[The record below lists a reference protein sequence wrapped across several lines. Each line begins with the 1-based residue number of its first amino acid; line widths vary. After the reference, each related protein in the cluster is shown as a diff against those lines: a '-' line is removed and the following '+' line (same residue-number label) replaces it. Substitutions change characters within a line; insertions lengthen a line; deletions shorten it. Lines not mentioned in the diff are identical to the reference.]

1 MYISLLR
8 VHGDANFKLSL
19 KICAGQIE
27 LGIVVPP
34 APPKTPSSSEVVDEP
49 SPSLIAEY
57 ECHIQFLQRSYASKK
72 WSLASM
78 VTLME
83 QTAVL
88 RREWVKKEGP
98 SVTQLME
105 KFPCLA
111 DPRIVRFCLPI
122 IHVCVCML
130 V

>member
-1 MYISLLR
+1 MNIHVYLTSQSSWRRQLR
-8 VHGDANFKLSL
+8 VKFKNLRRPDRAR
-19 KICAGQIE
+19 KA
-27 LGIVVPP
+27 GIVVPP
-34 APPKTPSSSEVVDEP
+34 ARPKIPSSSEVVDEP

-57 ECHIQFLQRSYASKK
+57 ERHIQFLQRSYASKK

-88 RREWVKKEGP
+88 RRECIKKEGP
-98 SVTQLME
+98 SVTQLMD

-111 DPRIVRFCLPI
+111 DPRIVRFCYL
-122 IHVCVCML
+122 
-130 V
+130 